1 LNWIDVV
8 TVTDTFG
15 ADIAVL
21 ALQTVGHVVD
31 AFQAVIIFDVVL
43 GEAGEAYLLGALC
56 TFVVVES
63 AGFALVVSNIISR
76 FAFRTA
82 TDIALST
89 INEILRAEAA

>member
-1 LNWIDVV
+1 LNWIDVI

-21 ALQTVGHVVD
+21 ALQTVRHVVD

-43 GEAGEAYLLGALC
+43 GEAGKAYLLGAIR

-76 FAFRTA
+76 FAFRTT